1 LTARNIFQV
10 IQASVMPNRLL
21 AWNIYLH

>member
-10 IQASVMPNRLL
+10 IQASVMSNRLV